1 MYVYYARETFSLD
14 AENENRHNGGAL
26 PRSIC
31 FHASRNVSAVQI
43 SATES
48 RKMKGTFI
56 LAFPVRV

>member
-1 MYVYYARETFSLD
+1 MYVYYAQGTFFFV

-26 PRSIC
+26 TT
-31 FHASRNVSAVQI
+31 FYMFSRDVSAAQI
-43 SATES
+43 SATVS